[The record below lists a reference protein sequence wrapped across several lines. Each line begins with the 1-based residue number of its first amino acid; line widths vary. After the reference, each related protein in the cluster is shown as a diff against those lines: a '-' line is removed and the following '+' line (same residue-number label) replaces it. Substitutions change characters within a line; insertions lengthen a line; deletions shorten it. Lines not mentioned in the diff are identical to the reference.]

1 MKIRGPIFFSFLV
14 AGFLIAAYLPKTD
27 VANPQKEALLMQ
39 TVMSGFSQLHYS
51 PKEIDDSFSEALYDL
66 YVDRID
72 YGRRF
77 LTQED
82 LHKLSPYKQV
92 LDDQA
97 KNGKFEFFNLS
108 VDLLE
113 AALDKTQVYYR
124 EILATPFNYD
134 EEEYLELDA
143 EKRQFTKSDA
153 ELKEFWRKYLKYETL
168 QRVVNAIEEQEDN
181 GEEEVKKSFDEM
193 EQEAREEVLEFF
205 DDWYS
210 RMNKLKR
217 EDRLSVYLNT
227 FASSFDPHS
236 EYYKPIDKENF
247 NIRFSGRLE
256 GIGARLQTDGDYTK
270 VSQIIVG
277 GPAWKGKELEEND
290 IIMKVRQED
299 EAEAVDIT
307 GMVINDVVQ
316 LIRGTKGTKVTLTI
330 KKVDGATEDITIE
343 RDIVIIEEQ
352 FAKSLIIDGE
362 DDKKIGLIN
371 LPSFYADFQ
380 NSNGRF
386 CSTDVAKEIEKLK
399 AENVDG
405 IILDLRNN
413 GGGSLRDVVKMTGL
427 FIEKGPIVQVKSRG
441 RNPEVLKDSDPRV
454 QYDGPLTVMV
464 NSYSASAS
472 EILAAALQDYGRA
485 VVVGSTSTF
494 GKGTVQRFIDLD
506 RTLRGYDDIKPLG
519 EIKLTTQKFYR
530 VDGGSTQLKGVEPD
544 IVLPDNFFYI
554 KTGEKDRENAMAWT
568 EIDPVNY
575 SQKVTDLSSIN
586 KIKKSSAKRVKEDAT
601 FQRVLENA
609 KRLETQ
615 RNQTSYPL
623 NMEAYQT
630 FLKERKDNAEQ
641 FDDLFDN
648 EVNTAVSNL
657 DVDIPALDADE
668 SKKARNDNWVKSV
681 KKDIY
686 IHETLNIMYDML
698 SME

>member
-14 AGFLIAAYLPKTD
+14 AGFLLAAYLPKTD

-51 PKEIDDSFSEALYDL
+51 PKEIDDSFSEALYML

-82 LHKLSPYKQV
+82 LYKLNPYKQV

-113 AALDKTQVYYR
+113 AALDKTQAYYR

-143 EKRQFTKSDA
+143 EKRKFTENDE

-168 QRVVNAIEEQEDN
+168 QRVVDAIEEQEDN

-210 RMNKLKR
+210 RMDKLKR

-277 GPAWKGKELEEND
+277 GPAWKGKELEDND
-290 IIMKVRQED
+290 IIMKVRQE
-299 EAEAVDIT
+299 EETEAVDIT

-330 KKVDGATEDITIE
+330 KKVDGSIEDITIE

-352 FAKSLIIDGE
+352 FAKSLIIDGK

-485 VVVGSTSTF
+485 VIVGSTSTF

-568 EIDPVNY
+568 EIDPVDY

-623 NMEAYQT
+623 NMEAYQA

-641 FDDLFDN
+641 FDDLFDA

-657 DVDIPALDADE
+657 DVDVPTLDADE

-686 IHETLNIMYDML
+686 IYETLNIMYDML

>member
-113 AALDKTQVYYR
+113 AALDKTQAYYR

-210 RMNKLKR
+210 RMDKLKR

-352 FAKSLIIDGE
+352 FAKSLIIDGK

-575 SQKVTDLSSIN
+575 GQKVTDLSSIN

-623 NMEAYQT
+623 NMEAYQA

-668 SKKARNDNWVKSV
+668 SKKARNDNWLKSV

-686 IHETLNIMYDML
+686 IHETLNIMHDML